1 MLIELPA
8 CLDACEFADP
18 AICVMAG
25 RLAGRMPRRLVDE
38 VDTLHCLQPSTLG
51 VGTMA
56 DDFNAQIGI
65 NPIPMTRPTMQTLGG
80 PRQDVAPAARPTEPV
95 ERSSRSSR
103 ESREDWSGPQTPIQ
117 VRLPADLIKS
127 LKLQGFDTGKSISE
141 LVLECL
147 TTAATIERTWVSTRR
162 KAG

>member
-1 MLIELPA
+1 MSAP
-8 CLDACEFADP
+8 
-18 AICVMAG
+18 
-25 RLAGRMPRRLVDE
+25 LVDE
-38 VDTLHCLQPSTLG
+38 VDTLLRSQPLTLG

-65 NPIPMTRPTMQTLGG
+65 NQIPLTRPTMQPLGG
-80 PRQDVAPAARPTEPV
+80 PRQDVAPAARLSEPV

-103 ESREDWSGPQTPIQ
+103 ESREEWQGPQTPIQ

-127 LKLQGFDTGKSISE
+127 LKLQGFDTGKSISD

-147 TTAATIERTWVSTRR
+147 TTTATIERTWVSTRR